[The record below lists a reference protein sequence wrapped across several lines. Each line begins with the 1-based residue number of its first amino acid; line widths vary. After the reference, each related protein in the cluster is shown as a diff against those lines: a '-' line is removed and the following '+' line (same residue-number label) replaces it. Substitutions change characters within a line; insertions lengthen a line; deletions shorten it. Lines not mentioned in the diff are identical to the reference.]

1 MQSYVVTSNNHSC
14 SQWHKRSVADILTG
28 EIISKIYIASLAS
41 YLDGTNN
48 LPRERIFNFLCD
60 ICVVSTRRVR
70 AFVDFKNKQKSV
82 WSNVFWCLKRKIHYP
97 IEWIQITEWLNY
109 MNMNSCLHLSNKLK
123 ECGKFFVN
131 TAVKSLL
138 CIYEGVYI

>member
-1 MQSYVVTSNNHSC
+1 MAQKKCCWYSDRWDN
-14 SQWHKRSVADILTG
+14 
-28 EIISKIYIASLAS
+28 SKVYIASLAS

-60 ICVVSTRRVR
+60 ICVISAKRVR
-70 AFVDFKNKQKSV
+70 AFDDFKNKQKSV
-82 WSNVFWCLKRKIHYP
+82 WSNVFWCVKRKIHYP

-123 ECGKFFVN
+123 ECGKFLWIRLWNRCFVSMKEFIFSKV
-131 TAVKSLL
+131 AGCKSAN
-138 CIYEGVYI
+138 